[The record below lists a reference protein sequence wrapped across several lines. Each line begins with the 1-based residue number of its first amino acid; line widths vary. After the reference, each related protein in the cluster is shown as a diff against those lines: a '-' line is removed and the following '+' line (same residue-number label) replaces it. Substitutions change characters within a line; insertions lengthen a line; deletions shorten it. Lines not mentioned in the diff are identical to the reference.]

1 MSPSAAVASQPGPG
15 DDVENP
21 AADDSIGGVP
31 LAIARL
37 AAKSCAEQA
46 EWAVP
51 DRCEG
56 LTAMADVASANP
68 QHRCVASFLCVLLLF
83 VGALCLTT
91 GIITTPLA
99 SANSKLLAS
108 SDSLLAENAK
118 LHAMLKGYKERARLL
133 QTEVVA
139 IGSKHASV
147 AAKLEKETTAH
158 ALSRESSA
166 QEMKVLKGQ
175 HDALVTDQAALKKS
189 IQQLLNVG
197 GIVAARSAP

>member
-1 MSPSAAVASQPGPG
+1 MIDINDFDASSPTSQYAHGPSAEAVR
-15 DDVENP
+15 VV
-21 AADDSIGGVP
+21 I
-31 LAIARL
+31 
-37 AAKSCAEQA
+37 
-46 EWAVP
+46 
-51 DRCEG
+51 
-56 LTAMADVASANP
+56 
-68 QHRCVASFLCVLLLF
+68 
-83 VGALCLTT
+83 
-91 GIITTPLA
+91 
-99 SANSKLLAS
+99 
-108 SDSLLAENAK
+108 AENAK

-189 IQQLLNVG
+189 IQQLLNG
-197 GIVAARSAP
+197 VA